1 MEVGLA
7 ISLPFYLVDACDV
20 VEDDCFDGGAYDLDD
35 DFHSQHHDDH
45 HGDDAP
51 PEKEKQVKSHMTYKH
66 SKSTKG
72 SSSKQSAKESIT
84 YVSEQQQQQKQQHEW
99 YAWVEE
105 TIIDEDEVICED
117 ETPKLITEFQNVDKH
132 VPTIFDRTRMEA
144 TLNDMLSNLFRNAKE
159 MGILEEKKYVLLL
172 HKIHTE
178 PFPEAD
184 LEEMM
189 NLDKPNTGLIYL
201 NSKNEK
207 WVMYLVEIVKFCDA
221 TLEKVL
227 KEVKLKIFQSEPWKK
242 PPLLG
247 ELDRDIIK
255 AYEKE
260 INKRLRHQ
268 EQMRRRESFVNERP
282 ILPTMKHL

>member
-1 MEVGLA
+1 MENQIVW
-7 ISLPFYLVDACDV
+7 
-20 VEDDCFDGGAYDLDD
+20 
-35 DFHSQHHDDH
+35 
-45 HGDDAP
+45 
-51 PEKEKQVKSHMTYKH
+51 
-66 SKSTKG
+66 
-72 SSSKQSAKESIT
+72 ESI
-84 YVSEQQQQQKQQHEW
+84 Q
-99 YAWVEE
+99 
-105 TIIDEDEVICED
+105 EDIRRSI
-117 ETPKLITEFQNVDKH
+117 PKPLIFYRPQRNPNEPPRYLYNKY
-132 VPTIFDRTRMEA
+132 
-144 TLNDMLSNLFRNAKE
+144 LFFLKN
-159 MGILEEKKYVLLL
+159 GNIEEKKHLLLL
-172 HKIHTE
+172 HKIHVE
-178 PFPEAD
+178 SFPKAD
-184 LEEMM
+184 LEEKM
-189 NLDKPNTGLIYL
+189 NRWVQKEFKSFNEEARLSIQHWKDSCIEAHDLYSIVDKPNTGLIYL